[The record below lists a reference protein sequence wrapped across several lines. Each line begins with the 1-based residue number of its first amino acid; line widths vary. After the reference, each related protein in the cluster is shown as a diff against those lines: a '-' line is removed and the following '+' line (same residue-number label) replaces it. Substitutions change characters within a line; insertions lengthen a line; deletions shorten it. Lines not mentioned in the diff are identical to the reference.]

1 MTAYYIASPEE
12 VSDPAGMKEY
22 AEGSAPVLDQFGG
35 RYLVHH
41 GAAERLAGSWSPKA
55 LILLEFPNLERMR
68 AWYESDAYRPWR
80 ELRERS
86 SKASIVVT
94 EE

>member
-12 VSDPAGMKEY
+12 VSDPVGMREY
-22 AEGSAPVLDQFGG
+22 VANAEPILQSFGG

-41 GAAERLAGSWSPKA
+41 GEADRLSGAWEPSFVI
-55 LILLEFPNLERMR
+55 LIEFPSKDRLLE
-68 AWYESDAYRPWR
+68 WYDSEEYRPWR

-86 SKASIVVT
+86 SRASIVVT